1 MKLSAS
7 ALSAAIVILRLAIP
21 VSAHHSLTSFW
32 DTDKTATITGIVKSV
47 KLVNPH
53 ANMIV
58 EVTDANGQ
66 KSDWSITARGSV
78 SLLRQLGWKEDT
90 VTPGMKVTVEGSPSR
105 NPGAHGLAAGT
116 ITRPDGSK
124 VTFGAIPRDGDRN

>member
-1 MKLSAS
+1 MKLAAS
-7 ALSAAIVILRLAIP
+7 VLLATVILLCAIP
-21 VSAHHSLTSFW
+21 VSAHHSLSSFW
-32 DTDKTATITGIVKSV
+32 DTDKTAKITGIVKAV
-47 KLVNPH
+47 KLDNPH
-53 ANMIV
+53 ASMIV

-66 KSDWSITARGSV
+66 KADWSIVARGSV

-116 ITRPDGSK
+116 ITRPDGS
-124 VTFGAIPRDGDRN
+124 VVEFGAIPRDRDQN

>member
-1 MKLSAS
+1 MKFADAVLLAVV
-7 ALSAAIVILRLAIP
+7 LLMLAIP

-32 DTDKTATITGIVKSV
+32 DVDKTISITGIVKVV

-66 KSDWSITARGSV
+66 KADWSITARGSV

-105 NPGAHGLAAGT
+105 NPGAHGIAAGT
-116 ITRPDGSK
+116 ITRPDGSV
-124 VTFGAIPRDGDRN
+124 VTFGAIPRDQN

>member
-1 MKLSAS
+1 MKLPAS
-7 ALSAAIVILRLAIP
+7 VLLAVLMLMLTVP
-21 VSAHHSLTSFW
+21 ASAHHSLTSFW
-32 DTDKTATITGIVKSV
+32 DTDKTARITGIVKSV

-66 KSDWSITARGSV
+66 KSDWSIVARGSV

-90 VTPGMKVTVEGSPSR
+90 VTVGMRVTVEGSPSR
-105 NPGAHGLAAGT
+105 NPGAKGLAAGT
-116 ITRPDGSK
+116 ITRPDGSV
-124 VTFGAIPRDGDRN
+124 VTFGAIPRDQN

>member
-1 MKLSAS
+1 MKFPAS
-7 ALSAAIVILRLAIP
+7 MLLAIVILMLAVP
-21 VSAHHSLTSFW
+21 VSAHHSLSSFW
-32 DTDKTATITGIVKSV
+32 DTDKTASITGIVKSV

-53 ANMIV
+53 ASMIV

-66 KSDWSITARGSV
+66 KSDWSIVARGSV

-90 VTPGMKVTVEGSPSR
+90 VPVGMKVTVEGSPSR

-116 ITRPDGSK
+116 IKRPDGSV
-124 VTFGAIPRDGDRN
+124 VTFGAIPDR

>member
-1 MKLSAS
+1 
-7 ALSAAIVILRLAIP
+7 
-21 VSAHHSLTSFW
+21 
-32 DTDKTATITGIVKSV
+32 
-47 KLVNPH
+47 
-53 ANMIV
+53 
-58 EVTDANGQ
+58 
-66 KSDWSITARGSV
+66 V

>member
-1 MKLSAS
+1 MKFADAMLLAVV
-7 ALSAAIVILRLAIP
+7 LLMLAIP
-21 VSAHHSLTSFW
+21 ASAHHSLTSFW
-32 DTDKTATITGIVKSV
+32 DVDKTISITGIVKSV

-53 ANMIV
+53 ANMTV

-66 KSDWSITARGSV
+66 KADWSITARGSV

-105 NPGAHGLAAGT
+105 NPGAHGIAAGT
-116 ITRPDGSK
+116 IKRPDGSV
-124 VTFGAIPRDGDRN
+124 VTFGAIPRDQN

>member
-1 MKLSAS
+1 MKFADAVLLA
-7 ALSAAIVILRLAIP
+7 VILLLLTIP

-32 DTDKTATITGIVKSV
+32 DVDKTISITGIVKVV

-66 KSDWSITARGSV
+66 KADWSITARGSV

-105 NPGAHGLAAGT
+105 NPGAHGIAAGT
-116 ITRPDGSK
+116 ITRPDGSV
-124 VTFGAIPRDGDRN
+124 VTFGAIPRDQN

>member
-1 MKLSAS
+1 MTLQASVLSAV
-7 ALSAAIVILRLAIP
+7 AMLMLTIP
-21 VSAHHSLTSFW
+21 ASAHHSLTTFW
-32 DTDKTATITGIVKSV
+32 DTDKSVTITGVVKSV

-53 ANMIV
+53 ANMVV

-90 VTPGMKVTVEGSPSR
+90 VTVGMKITVEGSPSR

-116 ITRPDGSK
+116 ITRPDGS
-124 VTFGAIPRDGDRN
+124 VVNFGAIPRDQN

>member
-1 MKLSAS
+1 MKLYAS
-7 ALSAAIVILRLAIP
+7 GLLAVGILMLAIP
-21 VSAHHSLTSFW
+21 AAAHHSLSSFW
-32 DTDKTATITGIVKSV
+32 DTDKTARITGIVKSV

-53 ANMIV
+53 ASMIV

-66 KSDWSITARGSV
+66 KSDWSIVARGSV

-105 NPGAHGLAAGT
+105 NAGAHGLAAGT
-116 ITRPDGSK
+116 ITRPDGSV
-124 VTFGAIPRDGDRN
+124 VTFGAIPSRDQN

>member
-1 MKLSAS
+1 MKFADAVLLAVV
-7 ALSAAIVILRLAIP
+7 LLMLAIP

-32 DTDKTATITGIVKSV
+32 DVDKTISITGIVKSV

-53 ANMIV
+53 ANMTV

-66 KSDWSITARGSV
+66 KADWSITARGSV

-116 ITRPDGSK
+116 ITRPDGSV
-124 VTFGAIPRDGDRN
+124 VTFGAIPRDQN